1 MIYLLLA
8 LLCSATITV
17 CMRLSE
23 KYRQNPISMLAVNY
37 LVCSLLAV
45 AFSGQWTLF
54 PKDAGL
60 PTTLLLG
67 GICGVLFLSSFM
79 LLQWNVSRN
88 GVALPATFMKLGVL
102 VPTLL
107 SALVFGEELTLLRI
121 LGVIVAVAAILLMQD
136 KAQKEAGGSMLGL
149 IALLLSGGLSDFMS
163 KLYEELGAPNLK
175 DQFLLYTFLV
185 ALILSVVLCLI
196 RKETLCWHDVLFGV
210 LLSVPNYLSTRFLL
224 LSLNHLPA
232 VVVFPSFSAG
242 TIVLATL
249 AGILLFKEKLT
260 TRKGLALVVILAAL
274 VLLNL

>member
-107 SALVFGEELTLLRI
+107 SALIFGEELTLLRI

-185 ALILSVVLCLI
+185 ALILSAVLCLI
-196 RKETLCWHDVLFGV
+196 RKETLCWQDVLFGV

>member
-196 RKETLCWHDVLFGV
+196 RKETLCWQDVLFGV

-260 TRKGLALVVILAAL
+260 LRKGLALVVILAAL

>member
-1 MIYLLLA
+1 
-8 LLCSATITV
+8 
-17 CMRLSE
+17 
-23 KYRQNPISMLAVNY
+23 
-37 LVCSLLAV
+37 
-45 AFSGQWTLF
+45 
-54 PKDAGL
+54 
-60 PTTLLLG
+60 
-67 GICGVLFLSSFM
+67 
-79 LLQWNVSRN
+79 
-88 GVALPATFMKLGVL
+88 MKLGVL

-196 RKETLCWHDVLFGV
+196 RKESLCWQDVLFGV

>member
-196 RKETLCWHDVLFGV
+196 RKETLCWQDVLFGV

-260 TRKGLALVVILAAL
+260 ARKGLALVVILAAL

>member
-8 LLCSATITV
+8 LLCSAMITV

-23 KYRQNPISMLAVNY
+23 KHRQNPISMLAVNY

-67 GICGVLFLSSFM
+67 GICGALFLSSFM

-121 LGVIVAVAAILLMQD
+121 LGVVVAVAAILLMQD

-185 ALILSVVLCLI
+185 ALILSVALCLI
-196 RKETLCWHDVLFGV
+196 RKQSLCWQDVLFGV

-260 TRKGLALVVILAAL
+260 LRKGLALLVILAAL

>member
-196 RKETLCWHDVLFGV
+196 RKETLRWQDVLFGV

>member
-196 RKETLCWHDVLFGV
+196 RKESLRWQDVLFGV

-260 TRKGLALVVILAAL
+260 LRKGLALLVILAAL

>member
-107 SALVFGEELTLLRI
+107 SALIFGEELTLLRI

-196 RKETLCWHDVLFGV
+196 RKESLCWQDVLFGV

>member
-163 KLYEELGAPNLK
+163 TLYEELGAPNLK

-196 RKETLCWHDVLFGV
+196 RKETLRWQDALFGV

-242 TIVLATL
+242 TLVLATL
-249 AGILLFKEKLT
+249 AGSLLCTETLT
-260 TRKGLALVVILAAL
+260 TRNGLALVVILAAL

>member
-196 RKETLCWHDVLFGV
+196 RKESLCWQDVLFGV

>member
-196 RKETLCWHDVLFGV
+196 RKETLRWQDALFGV

>member
-107 SALVFGEELTLLRI
+107 SALIFGEELTLLRI

-196 RKETLCWHDVLFGV
+196 RKETLRWQDVLFGV

>member
-196 RKETLCWHDVLFGV
+196 RKETLCWQDVLFGV

>member
-107 SALVFGEELTLLRI
+107 SALIFGEELTLLRI

-196 RKETLCWHDVLFGV
+196 RKETLRWQDALFGV

>member
-107 SALVFGEELTLLRI
+107 SALIFGEELTLLRI

-196 RKETLCWHDVLFGV
+196 RKETLRWQDALFGV

-260 TRKGLALVVILAAL
+260 LRKGLALVVILAAL